1 MESHTS
7 MCCFNLRG
15 KSKSQIIDC
24 SIYLTHNDRLSFTP
38 TSRELNRAP
47 MSSLTSTRT
56 ETPLNGVNSKS
67 TAEVLEE
74 VNKRL
79 MMLPPRH

>member
-7 MCCFNLRG
+7 MCCFNLRA

-24 SIYLTHNDRLSFTP
+24 SIYRTHNDRLTFTP
-38 TSRELNRAP
+38 TSKELNQAP
-47 MSSLTSTRT
+47 TSSRMSTRT
-56 ETPLNGVNSKS
+56 VTPLNGVNFKS

-79 MMLPPRH
+79 MTLPPRQ